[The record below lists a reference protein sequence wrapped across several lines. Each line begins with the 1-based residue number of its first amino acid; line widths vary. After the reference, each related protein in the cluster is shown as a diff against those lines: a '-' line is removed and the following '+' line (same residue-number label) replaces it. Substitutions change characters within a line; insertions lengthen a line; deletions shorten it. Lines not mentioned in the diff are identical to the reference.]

1 MNKELIK
8 TYFKEFNHW
17 LDGGNVQAF
26 YIKDDEPKGITDE
39 ECIEYEGHDNFSHIM
54 QNSLEPEDVLIII
67 DDEYV
72 RFRSALIEG
81 KTVEYLTFRN
91 TWENLK
97 ENCILIDAVPARDL
111 RIKPDEPKF
120 KIGDWVIH
128 NGVVKRVTKAVDG
141 YIDSLDNEVAVIMKE
156 ESLEL
161 WEPEDEKYFW
171 YKNDLV
177 RFHETQAN
185 LGLLLESARGC
196 SYYPAEKNFEDYC
209 EPFIGKLPS
218 NLKQDSEIYKS
229 NNKKETNERN

>member
-8 TYFKEFNHW
+8 KYFEEFKHW
-17 LDGGNVQAF
+17 LSGGKVISKYTLTPTWSNCQSED
-26 YIKDDEPKGITDE
+26 IWRIPDENISK
-39 ECIEYEGHDNFSHIM
+39 
-54 QNSLEPEDVLIII
+54 VLVVI

-72 RFRSALIEG
+72 EYRKALAEC
-81 KTVEYLTFRN
+81 KAVEYLDFKNEWRD
-91 TWENLK
+91 LR
-97 ENCILIDAVPARDL
+97 ENCRKLEGVSLEKL
-111 RIKPDEPKF
+111 RIKPESPKF
-120 KIGDWVIH
+120 KTGDWVIH
-128 NGVVKRVTKAVDG
+128 NGVVKRVTKTIDG

-177 RFHETQAN
+177 KFHETQTN

-218 NLKQDSEIYKS
+218 NLKQDSKNISVK
-229 NNKKETNERN
+229 

>member
-1 MNKELIK
+1 MIIQYLILPSVFCLIFPISLKHNLLELFSGIDVFCFTIYLHSKQPIK
-8 TYFKEFNHW
+8 IHSVID
-17 LDGGNVQAF
+17 LQR
-26 YIKDDEPKGITDE
+26 
-39 ECIEYEGHDNFSHIM
+39 M
-54 QNSLEPEDVLIII
+54 QNSISDKFIKSIAIIG
-67 DDEYV
+67 E
-72 RFRSALIEG
+72 SALCCIQCSDNTFVCELF
-81 KTVEYLTFRN
+81 KT
-91 TWENLK
+91 
-97 ENCILIDAVPARDL
+97 
-111 RIKPDEPKF
+111 
-120 KIGDWVIH
+120 GDWVIH
-128 NGVVKRVTKAVDG
+128 NGVAKRVTKTIDG

-218 NLKQDSEIYKS
+218 NLKQDNTSISVK
-229 NNKKETNERN
+229 

>member
-8 TYFKEFNHW
+8 KYKAEFDHW
-17 LDGGNVQAF
+17 LNGGKLLA
-26 YIKDDEPKGITDE
+26 K
-39 ECIEYEGHDNFSHIM
+39 HDNKGWI
-54 QNSLEPEDVLIII
+54 NYYGEDIWTHSAETLIVI
-67 DDEYV
+67 DDEYSM
-72 RFRSALIEG
+72 FRKALIEG
-81 KTVEYLTFRN
+81 ESIEVLQSN
-91 TWENLK
+91 TERWVNIGTIIESIKPELY
-97 ENCILIDAVPARDL
+97 
-111 RIKPDEPKF
+111 RIKPNKPKF
-120 KIGDWVIH
+120 KVGDWVIH

-177 RFHETQAN
+177 RFHKTQAN

-218 NLKQDSEIYKS
+218 NLKQDSKNISVE
-229 NNKKETNERN
+229 

>member
-8 TYFKEFNHW
+8 IYFEEFKHW
-17 LDGGNVQAF
+17 LNGGNVQV
-26 YIKDDEPKGITDE
+26 YYKKDDEPKWLTDE

-67 DDEYV
+67 DDEYIE
-72 RFRSALIEG
+72 FREAIAKG
-81 KTVEYLTFRN
+81 KAVEYLDFKN
-91 TWENLK
+91 EW
-97 ENCILIDAVPARDL
+97 RDL
-111 RIKPDEPKF
+111 RENCRKLEGVCLSRLRVKPEEPRF
-120 KIGDWVIH
+120 KVGDWVIH
-128 NGVVKRVTKAVDG
+128 NGVAKRVTKAVDG

-218 NLKQDSEIYKS
+218 NLKQDSKNISVK
-229 NNKKETNERN
+229 